1 MTHTSTRP
9 ATRRPRYRLRFTPA
23 GTSISD
29 ATRRP
34 GGPQR
39 PPETLLA
46 PSWDRDLFYAED

>member
-1 MTHTSTRP
+1 MPTKSHPR
-9 ATRRPRYRLRFTPA
+9 TRRPCYRLCFTPR

-39 PPETLLA
+39 PSDEPLT